1 MPPGADR
8 YPEVADRERRRFL
21 TEVARE
27 NCATGWQL
35 RAGDAA
41 NFAIGQGDVLATP
54 LQMAVLYGAIADGGT
69 VRTPRVGAALVDPV
83 SGERTALD
91 PGPTHR
97 APLSAATDRYLR
109 SALRRVVT
117 SGTAAA
123 AFAGMPADWPVAGKT
138 GTGEVVGK
146 RDTSWFV
153 SYAPATR
160 PRWVVAAVVAQGGPG
175 GSTAA
180 PVTARCT
187 SPCAGWAER
196 HEPQRPDRLTG
207 MLTSTSWC
215 SVLVWWYV
223 AAIRASQL
231 GKKVAVVEKK
241 YWGGV
246 CLNVGCIPSKA
257 LIKNAELA
265 HTLQHEKELYGI
277 EGEATMKY
285 GATHARSRKVS
296 AGIVKG
302 VHFLMKKNKI
312 EEVDGWGTLTSA
324 TSMDVALNDGST
336 RQLTFDHLIIA
347 AGAVTRMLPGV
358 EVSQNVVTYEEQILD
373 ENLPG
378 SIVIAGSGAIGV
390 EFAYVM
396 KNFGV
401 DVTIV
406 EFLDRM
412 VPTEDEEISK
422 ELLKHYKKLG
432 VKVMLS
438 TKVEGVED
446 TGSGV
451 RVTVSPAAGGD
462 QQVLE
467 ADKFMSAIGFAP
479 RTEGYGLEATGVQ
492 LTERG
497 AIAIDEYGRT
507 NVENVYAIGDCT
519 AKLMLAHVAEAQGVV
534 AAEHLSGAET
544 MPVEYDFIPRAT
556 YCHPQIGSFGYSEA
570 QAKEK
575 GYDVKTAKFPFSANG
590 KAMGL
595 GDAVGFV
602 KVVADAEHNEIIGA
616 HMIGPDV
623 TELLPVLTLA
633 QKWDLT
639 ADEVSRNVF
648 AHPTL
653 SEAVKE
659 AVEGIAGHMINL

>member
-1 MPPGADR
+1 MSDFDVVVLGA
-8 YPEVADRERRRFL
+8 
-21 TEVARE
+21 
-27 NCATGWQL
+27 
-35 RAGDAA
+35 
-41 NFAIGQGDVLATP
+41 
-54 LQMAVLYGAIADGGT
+54 
-69 VRTPRVGAALVDPV
+69 
-83 SGERTALD
+83 
-91 PGPTHR
+91 
-97 APLSAATDRYLR
+97 
-109 SALRRVVT
+109 
-117 SGTAAA
+117 
-123 AFAGMPADWPVAGKT
+123 
-138 GTGEVVGK
+138 
-146 RDTSWFV
+146 
-153 SYAPATR
+153 
-160 PRWVVAAVVAQGGPG
+160 GPG
-175 GSTAA
+175 G
-180 PVTARCT
+180 
-187 SPCAGWAER
+187 
-196 HEPQRPDRLTG
+196 
-207 MLTSTSWC
+207 
-215 SVLVWWYV
+215 YV

-265 HTLQHEKELYGI
+265 HTLAHDKAKFGI
-277 EGEATMKY
+277 EGDATMSF
-285 GATHARSRKVS
+285 GPTHKRSRQVS
-296 AGIVKG
+296 DGIVKG

-312 EEVDGWGTLTSA
+312 EEIDGWGTLTSA
-324 TSMDVALNDGST
+324 TSMDVALEGGDT
-336 RQLTFDHLIIA
+336 RTITFDNLIVA

-358 EVSQNVVTYEEQILD
+358 EVSKNVVTYEEQILD
-373 ENLPG
+373 PELPG
-378 SIVIAGSGAIGV
+378 SLIIAGSGAIGV

-412 VPTEDEEISK
+412 VPTEDEEVSK

-432 VKVMLS
+432 VKVMLG
-438 TKVEGVED
+438 TKVESVED

-451 RVTVSPAAGGD
+451 KVTVTPAKGGD

-467 ADKFMSAIGFAP
+467 ADRLMSAIGFAP
-479 RTEGYGLEATGVQ
+479 RTEGYGLEAIGVE
-492 LTERG
+492 LTDRG
-497 AIAIDEYGRT
+497 AVAIDDYMRT
-507 NVENVYAIGDCT
+507 NVDGVYAIGDCT

-534 AAEHLSGAET
+534 AAETIAGAET

-575 GYDVKTAKFPFSANG
+575 GFETKSAKFPFSANG

-602 KVVADAEHNEIIGA
+602 KVVADAKTNEILGA

-633 QKWDLT
+633 QKWDLR
-639 ADEVSRNVF
+639 ADEVARNVF

-659 AVEGIAGHMINL
+659 SVEGIVGHMINL